1 MRGLLGKREAQLRMV
16 KRVFFVSLV
25 VSIVSANLALAE
37 TLDALRWHGV
47 QHYDVAAL
55 KRVADLQVGKV
66 VGIRCQYRS
75 KRMERIRASWYEANL
90 WQFNAQ
96 DRRKPADYIR
106 VKVARKDL
114 PAFESLPTDYNGRP
128 ATIIYG
134 EVQKDNRSA
143 FVRLIGT
150 KVARDSGRN
159 AIVSW

>member
-1 MRGLLGKREAQLRMV
+1 MV
-16 KRVFFVSLV
+16 RTVFFIGLGVA
-25 VSIVSANLALAE
+25 IFTANLAFAE
-37 TLDALRWHGV
+37 TVDALRWHGV

-55 KRVADLQVGKV
+55 KEIADLQVGKV

-90 WQFNAQ
+90 WQYNPQ
-96 DRRKPADYIR
+96 DHRKPAQYIR

-114 PAFESLPTDYNGRP
+114 PAFESLPTDYNSRP

-134 EVQKDNRSA
+134 EVQKDDQST

-159 AIVSW
+159 AIVTW